1 MKPLYIVGGV
11 VALLAWIVVG
21 LLFAQG
27 PQPEI
32 VVAAE
37 IITKVGFLNISNTM
51 ITAWVVM
58 AVIILISVLATR
70 SMKLAPSGLQNFIEA
85 VIEFLAGQVES
96 IAGEK
101 NGRKFFPVIATL
113 FLFII
118 MSNWFGLFPFFN
130 AVGKTEDVGHH
141 VFHEIELHH
150 EEGKLFESEKFAGVK
165 MQKSG
170 GIALIKNK
178 AKLIDFPV
186 SEGEAATVTLDRY
199 IVWLAEKFCNFKP
212 DHAAGAGTDE
222 FAAPTADVVKAARA
236 ELDKNTK
243 APLLLIK
250 EGGAADGHA
259 PEAGAGHGVPSPGL
273 GQTVTGI
280 EFRGDKLGLV
290 IPLFRGVYSDVN
302 NTLAL
307 GIIAFIMI
315 EFWGFQALGFGYLKK
330 FFSLSP
336 IGAFVGFLELLSEL
350 IRVISFAF
358 RLFGNIFAGE
368 VLVLMLTF
376 LMPFLFVDI
385 IYGLELFVGFIQAA
399 VFSLLVLVFGTMAT
413 EGHGDEEHHDDGD
426 HGPSAKDHQ
435 AGTAQ
440 AH

>member
-1 MKPLYIVGGV
+1 LKPLYIVGGV

-37 IITKVGFLNISNTM
+37 IITKVGFLNVSNTM

-130 AVGKTEDVGHH
+130 AIGKTEDVGHH

-150 EEGKLFESEKFAGVK
+150 EEGKLFESDKFAAVK

-186 SEGEAATVTLDRY
+186 AEGEAATVTLDRY
-199 IVWLAEKFCNFKP
+199 IVWLAEKFTGFEVP
-212 DHAAGAGTDE
+212 LHEGEVHDE
-222 FAAPTADVVKAARA
+222 FAAPPAEVVKLAKDA
-236 ELDKNTK
+236 LDKDDK

-250 EGGAADGHA
+250 EGETDGHA
-259 PEAGAGHGVPSPGL
+259 AEAGAGHGVPSPGL
-273 GQTVTGI
+273 GQVVTGI

-290 IPLFRGVYSDVN
+290 IPVFRGVYSDVN

-307 GIIAFIMI
+307 GIIAFIVI

-336 IGAFVGFLELLSEL
+336 IGAFVGFLELLSEF
-350 IRVISFAF
+350 IRIVSFTF

-368 VLVLMLTF
+368 VLLLMMTF

-399 VFSLLVLVFGTMAT
+399 VFSLLVLVFGSMAT
-413 EGHGDEEHHDDGD
+413 EGHGDEEHHDDG
-426 HGPSAKDHQ
+426 HGGDPHHQ